1 MKARWFLVVGI
12 IVFLVGSVSFAQTW
26 SAEQKEVLATVDGA
40 FKAVMERDTE
50 AVKGVFSP
58 NYRGWHVDSGDPGPK
73 TLEQVM
79 PWMEHSFARNKMELY
94 TLHPLAIDVHGDTAV
109 VFYVVDLLYAMD
121 ESNEVRKAV
130 KMMDV
135 YQKQDGK
142 WLLIAD
148 FTE

>member
-1 MKARWFLVVGI
+1 
-12 IVFLVGSVSFAQTW
+12 
-26 SAEQKEVLATVDGA
+26 
-40 FKAVMERDTE
+40 
-50 AVKGVFSP
+50 
-58 NYRGWHVDSGDPGPK
+58 
-73 TLEQVM
+73 
-79 PWMEHSFARNKMELY
+79 MELY